1 MDPKLINILP
11 TSPKDVVY
19 VEDRTGVWR
28 RDWLAQI
35 RMSSWDPFPPCRLW
49 YQWYSEQNSLQ
60 LCPPGCGSQKRP
72 QHVAAGPSQLPA
84 LSCVPVEAPFLNAS
98 RTIQWPPPLRR
109 ADTAQEE
116 QELWSCVQSS
126 VGPRRLG
133 KGLPYKPRAASWP
146 RTRRGTAYS
155 TLLRGCSCS
164 QPHTQFHAIMLG
176 GRRQKEGSL

>member
-11 TSPKDVVY
+11 TSPENVVY

-35 RMSSWDPFPPCRLW
+35 QMSSWDAFPPCLLW

-60 LCPPGCGSQKRP
+60 LCPPGCGSLKGP
-72 QHVAAGPSQLPA
+72 WHVDAGPSQLPA
-84 LSCVPVEAPFLNAS
+84 LSCVPVEAPFLNSS
-98 RTIQWPPPLRR
+98 RTVQWPPPLCR

-126 VGPRRLG
+126 VGPRQLG
-133 KGLPYKPRAASWP
+133 KGLPYKPSAASCP
-146 RTRRGTAYS
+146 KHDVAQLTARCYE
-155 TLLRGCSCS
+155 GCSCS
-164 QPHTQFHAIMLG
+164 QPHTQFHVIMLG